1 MQRLDPDTTLII
13 YEYLSI
19 EEISLLIYAKDE
31 LEIERSSIEK
41 LKDDIEKEIK
51 RIKEFHR
58 TTTAKKNKEKQIA
71 EEQMKKSLEQMK
83 TSPDEDSWSD
93 EDETQ
98 DIWPDFD

>member
-1 MQRLDPDTTLII
+1 MQRLDPDTMSII

-19 EEISLLIYAKDE
+19 EEIALLIYAKDE

-41 LKDDIEKEIK
+41 FKDDIEKEIK

-58 TTTAKKNKEKQIA
+58 TCIAKKIKEKQIA
-71 EEQMKKSLEQMK
+71 EEQMKKSSEQMK
-83 TSPDEDSWSD
+83 KSSDEDSWSD

>member
-1 MQRLDPDTTLII
+1 MQRLDPDTTSII

-19 EEISLLIYAKDE
+19 EEIALLIYAEDE
-31 LEIERSSIEK
+31 LEIERISIEK
-41 LKDDIEKEIK
+41 FKDDIEKEIK
-51 RIKEFHR
+51 IIKEFHSIR
-58 TTTAKKNKEKQIA
+58 ISKKIKEKQIA

-83 TSPDEDSWSD
+83 TSSDEDSWSD